1 MCIRDRW
8 GTFPAVSVAWNI
20 VEENFLKDVSS
31 LSALKIRAGFGIT
44 GTEPYSPYMSL
55 RSINF
60 NDYAYYDGTWIKS
73 VHPSSNTNPDLR
85 WEKKEELNVGL
96 DVGFFDN
103 RLTGS
108 IDFYRRTTKDLI
120 WEYNVPSPCLLYTS

>member
-1 MCIRDRW
+1 MEYSGREFSKGMCHL
-8 GTFPAVSVAWNI
+8 
-20 VEENFLKDVSS
+20 FL
-31 LSALKIRAGFGIT
+31 ALKIRAGFGIT

-96 DVGFFDN
+96 DVGF
-103 RLTGS
+103 
-108 IDFYRRTTKDLI
+108 LI
-120 WEYNVPSPCLLYTS
+120 IG